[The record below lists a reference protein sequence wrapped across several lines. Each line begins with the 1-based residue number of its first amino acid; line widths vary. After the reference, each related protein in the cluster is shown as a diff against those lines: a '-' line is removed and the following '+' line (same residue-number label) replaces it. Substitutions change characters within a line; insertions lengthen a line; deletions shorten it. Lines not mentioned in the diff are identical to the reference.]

1 MPISDLDTWLF
12 MHVQHNKPLFLML
25 QTTEYVVL
33 HTDLAAEDIQNV
45 EIVTDGDINSDTILN
60 TVNNDEN
67 TYVVVSEPGNHLRI
81 IDSSTGLTVA
91 TMPAGS
97 DQLPE
102 VSLSSEV
109 ETDSVTVH
117 TDTVH
122 ADTGPLTTSQEE
134 SESNKMEHDSATLM
148 PSETTET
155 ITVHTDAGPITVV
168 GGEEVA
174 DAVKHAMMVADVV
187 EGSGGETPVGE
198 LQVVLTHAAEV
209 PTTTQT
215 TAETQQ

>member
-1 MPISDLDTWLF
+1 
-12 MHVQHNKPLFLML
+12 ML
-25 QTTEYVVL
+25 QTAEYVVL

-45 EIVTDGDINSDTILN
+45 EIVTDGDINSDTIL
-60 TVNNDEN
+60 NNDEN

-117 TDTVH
+117 TDTVRT
-122 ADTGPLTTSQEE
+122 DTGSPTTSQEE
-134 SESNKMEHDSATLM
+134 SESNKMENDSATLM

-187 EGSGGETPVGE
+187 EGSGGETPAGE

-209 PTTTQT
+209 PATTQVT
-215 TAETQQ
+215 VETQQ